1 MSLFILGIGGTTRP
15 NSSIE
20 KALRVSL
27 AAAAREGAETRLLGS
42 VDLALPLYA
51 PENPERT
58 PEAKN
63 LITQVRRADGLII
76 GSPGYHGTVSGLVK
90 NALDYVEDLSKDE
103 RPYFDERAVGC
114 IAISYGW
121 QAAVSTLG
129 TLRVIVH
136 ALRGWPTPMGAAVGS
151 VVPIFDVEGNCTDVS
166 ATFQLETMGRQVVE
180 FARMR
185 RAAGRPGSNGEAAPA
200 T

>member
-1 MSLFILGIGGTTRP
+1 VSLFILALGATTRP

-27 AAAAREGAETRLLGS
+27 AAAAKEGAETRLLGAA
-42 VDLALPLYA
+42 DLSLPLYA

-58 PEAKN
+58 PEAQN
-63 LITQVRRADGLII
+63 LVALVRRADGLII
-76 GSPGYHGTVSGLVK
+76 GSPGYHGTISGFMK

-103 RPYFDERAVGC
+103 RPYFSDRAVGC
-114 IAISYGW
+114 VAISYGW

-136 ALRGWPTPMGAAVGS
+136 ALRGWPTPMGAAAGS
-151 VVPIFDVEGNCTDVS
+151 PSPIFDGEGKCTDPPT
-166 ATFQLETMGRQVVE
+166 AFQLETIGRQVVD
-180 FARMR
+180 FARSQQAKR
-185 RAAGRPGSNGEAAPA
+185 
-200 T
+200 TVV